1 MHGKRNYKD
10 SLFRNIFKD
19 KKRLCSLYNALS
31 GEKISPRDIKI
42 NTLRGTFFNDIKND
56 ISFDIGNHTVVLME
70 HQGSWNPN
78 MPLRMLWYIGKLY
91 RRHIDVDMAYRSKMV
106 KIPAPKFYVLYN
118 GSKDEPEHR
127 IMRLSEA
134 FEGESHSLELLAD
147 SYNINLAKGKK
158 LLDSCYELRCYSV
171 FVAKVQEYLAA
182 KQELSQAIK
191 SAIRYCRDN
200 ELMKEYFKEHE
211 KEVLDMVTFKWDD
224 KRAREIAE
232 EEGRAD
238 GLAKGMAE
246 GMEKGMA
253 KGLAEGRVEGRVEGM
268 LRTLCSLVKDG
279 ILSNMD
285 AAKRAG
291 MSLEEFTK
299 AIAML

>member
-1 MHGKRNYKD
+1 MQGKRNYKD

-31 GEKISPRDIKI
+31 GENISPRDITI

-56 ISFDIGNHTVVLME
+56 ISFDVGNHTVVLME

-134 FEGESHSLELLAD
+134 FEGESNSLELLAD

-171 FVAKVQEYLAA
+171 FVAKVQDYLAE

-211 KEVLDMVTFKWDD
+211 MEVLDMVTFKWDD
-224 KRAREIAE
+224 KRAREIAK
-232 EEGRAD
+232 EEGIE
-238 GLAKGMAE
+238 E
-246 GMEKGMA
+246 GMEKGML
-253 KGLAEGRVEGRVEGM
+253 K
-268 LRTLCSLVKDG
+268 TLCSLVKDG

-291 MSLEEFTK
+291 MSLEEFRK

>member
-1 MHGKRNYKD
+1 MQGKRNYRD

-31 GEKISPRDIKI
+31 GENISPKDITI

-56 ISFDIGNHTVVLME
+56 ISFDVGNHTVVLME

-91 RRHIDVDMAYRSKMV
+91 RRYTDIDMAYRSNVV

-118 GSKDEPEHR
+118 GSKAEPEHR

-134 FEGESHSLELLAD
+134 FEGESHSLDLLVD
-147 SYNINLAKGKK
+147 SYNINFAKGRK
-158 LLDSCYELRCYSV
+158 LLDSCYELRCYSI

-182 KQELSQAIK
+182 KQNITQAIK
-191 SAIRYCRDN
+191 SAIRYCRNN

-232 EEGRAD
+232 EEGME
-238 GLAKGMAE
+238 K
-246 GMEKGMA
+246 GMEKGR
-253 KGLAEGRVEGRVEGM
+253 AEGR
-268 LRTLCSLVKDG
+268 LRTLCDLVKDG

-291 MSLEEFTK
+291 MSLEEFRK
-299 AIAML
+299 AVAML

>member
-1 MHGKRNYKD
+1 MQGKRNYKD

-31 GEKISPRDIKI
+31 GENISPRDITI
-42 NTLRGTFFNDIKND
+42 NTLRGTFYNDIKND
-56 ISFDIGNHTVVLME
+56 ISFEVGNHTVVLME

-91 RRHIDVDMAYRSKMV
+91 RRHIDVDMAYHSKMV

-118 GSKDEPEHR
+118 GTKDEPEHR

-134 FEGESHSLELLAD
+134 FEGESNSLELLAD

-191 SAIRYCRDN
+191 SAVRYCRDN

-211 KEVLDMVTFKWDD
+211 MEVLDMVTFKWDD
-224 KRAREIAE
+224 KRAREIAK
-232 EEGRAD
+232 EEGIE
-238 GLAKGMAE
+238 E
-246 GMEKGMA
+246 GMEKGML
-253 KGLAEGRVEGRVEGM
+253 K
-268 LRTLCSLVKDG
+268 TLCSLVKDG

-291 MSLEEFTK
+291 MSLEEFRK

>member
-1 MHGKRNYKD
+1 MQGKRNYKD

-31 GEKISPRDIKI
+31 GENISPRDITI
-42 NTLRGTFFNDIKND
+42 NTLRGTFYNDVKND

-118 GSKDEPEHR
+118 GSKEEPEHR

-134 FEGESHSLELLAD
+134 FEGESHSLELVAD

-211 KEVLDMVTFKWDD
+211 REVLDMVTFKWDD
-224 KRAREIAE
+224 KRAREIAKE
-232 EEGRAD
+232 EVIE
-238 GLAKGMAE
+238 E
-246 GMEKGMA
+246 GMEKGML
-253 KGLAEGRVEGRVEGM
+253 K
-268 LRTLCSLVKDG
+268 TLCSLVKDG

-291 MSLEEFTK
+291 MSLEEFRK

>member
-1 MHGKRNYKD
+1 MQGKRNYRD

-31 GEKISPRDIKI
+31 GENISPKDITI

-56 ISFDIGNHTVVLME
+56 ISFDVGNHTVVLME

-78 MPLRMLWYIGKLY
+78 MPLRMLWYISKLY
-91 RRHIDVDMAYRSKMV
+91 RKHIDVDLAYRSKMV

-134 FEGESHSLELLAD
+134 FEGESHSLELVAD

-182 KQELSQAIK
+182 KQNLTQAIK
-191 SAIRYCRDN
+191 AAIRYCRNN

-224 KRAREIAE
+224 KRAREIAK
-232 EEGRAD
+232 EEGIE
-238 GLAKGMAE
+238 E
-246 GMEKGMA
+246 GMEKGML
-253 KGLAEGRVEGRVEGM
+253 K
-268 LRTLCSLVKDG
+268 TLCSLVKDG

-291 MSLEEFTK
+291 MSLEEFRK

>member
-1 MHGKRNYKD
+1 MQGKRNYKD

-31 GEKISPRDIKI
+31 GEKISPRDVTI
-42 NTLRGTFFNDIKND
+42 NTLRGTFYNDIKND
-56 ISFDIGNHTVVLME
+56 ISFKVGNHTVVLME

-91 RRHIDVDMAYRSKMV
+91 RRHIDVDMAYHSKMV

-134 FEGESHSLELLAD
+134 FEGESNSLELLAD
-147 SYNINLAKGKK
+147 SYNINLVKGKK

-171 FVAKVQEYLAA
+171 FVAKVQDYLAE

-211 KEVLDMVTFKWDD
+211 MEVLDMVTFKWDD
-224 KRAREIAE
+224 KRAREIAK
-232 EEGRAD
+232 EEGIE
-238 GLAKGMAE
+238 E
-246 GMEKGMA
+246 GMEKGML
-253 KGLAEGRVEGRVEGM
+253 K
-268 LRTLCSLVKDG
+268 TLCDLVKDG

-291 MSLEEFTK
+291 MSLE
-299 AIAML
+299 

>member
-1 MHGKRNYKD
+1 MQGKRNYRD

-31 GEKISPRDIKI
+31 GENISPKDITI

-56 ISFDIGNHTVVLME
+56 ISFDVGNHTVVLME

-91 RRHIDVDMAYRSKMV
+91 RRYIDIDMAYRSNVV

-118 GSKDEPEHR
+118 GSKAEPEHR

-134 FEGESHSLELLAD
+134 FEGESHSLDLLVD
-147 SYNINLAKGKK
+147 SYNINFAKGRK
-158 LLDSCYELRCYSV
+158 LLDSCYELRCYSI

-182 KQELSQAIK
+182 KQNITQAVK
-191 SAIRYCRDN
+191 SAIRDCRNN

-232 EEGRAD
+232 EEGME
-238 GLAKGMAE
+238 K
-246 GMEKGMA
+246 GMEKGR
-253 KGLAEGRVEGRVEGM
+253 AEGR
-268 LRTLCSLVKDG
+268 LRTLCDLVKDG

-291 MSLEEFTK
+291 MSLEEFRK
-299 AIAML
+299 AVAML

>member
-1 MHGKRNYKD
+1 MQGKRNYKD

-31 GEKISPRDIKI
+31 GENISPRDITI
-42 NTLRGTFFNDIKND
+42 NTLRGTFYNDVKND

-91 RRHIDVDMAYRSKMV
+91 RRHIDVDMAYHSKMV

-134 FEGESHSLELLAD
+134 FEGESHSLELVAD

-171 FVAKVQEYLAA
+171 FVAKVQDYLAE

-211 KEVLDMVTFKWDD
+211 MEVLDMVTFKWDD
-224 KRAREIAE
+224 KRAREIAK
-232 EEGRAD
+232 EEGIE
-238 GLAKGMAE
+238 E
-246 GMEKGMA
+246 GMEKGML
-253 KGLAEGRVEGRVEGM
+253 K
-268 LRTLCSLVKDG
+268 TLCSLVKDG

-291 MSLEEFTK
+291 MSLEEFRK

>member
-1 MHGKRNYKD
+1 MQGKRNYKD

-31 GEKISPRDIKI
+31 GENISPRDITI
-42 NTLRGTFFNDIKND
+42 NTLRGTFYNDIKND
-56 ISFDIGNHTVVLME
+56 ISFEVGNHTVVLME

-91 RRHIDVDMAYRSKMV
+91 RRHIDVDMAYHSKMV

-118 GSKDEPEHR
+118 GSKDEPEHQ

-134 FEGESHSLELLAD
+134 FEGESNSLELLAD

-171 FVAKVQEYLAA
+171 FVAKVQDYLAE

-211 KEVLDMVTFKWDD
+211 MEVLDMVTFKWDD
-224 KRAREIAE
+224 KRAREIAK
-232 EEGRAD
+232 EEGIE
-238 GLAKGMAE
+238 E
-246 GMEKGMA
+246 GMEKGML
-253 KGLAEGRVEGRVEGM
+253 K
-268 LRTLCSLVKDG
+268 TLCSLVKDG

-291 MSLEEFTK
+291 MSLEEFRK

>member
-1 MHGKRNYKD
+1 MQGKRNYKD

-31 GEKISPRDIKI
+31 GENISPKDITI
-42 NTLRGTFFNDIKND
+42 NTLRGTFYNDIKND
-56 ISFDIGNHTVVLME
+56 ISFKVGNHTVVLME

-91 RRHIDVDMAYRSKMV
+91 RRHIDVDMAYHSKMV

-134 FEGESHSLELLAD
+134 FEGESNSLELLAD

-171 FVAKVQEYLAA
+171 FVAKVQDYLAE

-211 KEVLDMVTFKWDD
+211 MEVLDMVTFKWDD
-224 KRAREIAE
+224 KRAREIAK
-232 EEGRAD
+232 EEGIE
-238 GLAKGMAE
+238 E
-246 GMEKGMA
+246 GMEKGML
-253 KGLAEGRVEGRVEGM
+253 K
-268 LRTLCSLVKDG
+268 TLCSLVKDG

-291 MSLEEFTK
+291 MSLEEFRK

>member
-1 MHGKRNYKD
+1 MQGKRNYKD

-31 GEKISPRDIKI
+31 GENISPRDITI
-42 NTLRGTFFNDIKND
+42 NTLRGTFYNDIKND
-56 ISFDIGNHTVVLME
+56 ISFKVGNHTVVLME

-91 RRHIDVDMAYRSKMV
+91 RRHIDVDMAYRSKVV

-134 FEGESHSLELLAD
+134 FEGESNSLELLAD

-171 FVAKVQEYLAA
+171 FVAKVQDYLAE

-211 KEVLDMVTFKWDD
+211 MEVLDMVTFKWDD
-224 KRAREIAE
+224 KRAREIAK
-232 EEGRAD
+232 EEGIE
-238 GLAKGMAE
+238 E
-246 GMEKGMA
+246 GMEKGML
-253 KGLAEGRVEGRVEGM
+253 K
-268 LRTLCSLVKDG
+268 TLCSLVKDG

-291 MSLEEFTK
+291 MSLEEFRK

>member
-1 MHGKRNYKD
+1 M
-10 SLFRNIFKD
+10 
-19 KKRLCSLYNALS
+19 YNALS
-31 GEKISPRDIKI
+31 GENISPRDITI

-56 ISFDIGNHTVVLME
+56 ISFDVGNHTVVLME

-91 RRHIDVDMAYRSKMV
+91 RRYIDIDMAYRSNVV

-118 GSKDEPEHR
+118 GSKAEPEHR

-134 FEGESHSLELLAD
+134 LEGESHSLELLVD
-147 SYNINLAKGKK
+147 SYNINFAKGRK
-158 LLDSCYELRCYSV
+158 LLDSCYELRCYSI

-182 KQELSQAIK
+182 KQNITQAIK

-200 ELMKEYFKEHE
+200 ELMKEYFKENE

-232 EEGRAD
+232 EEGME
-238 GLAKGMAE
+238 K
-246 GMEKGMA
+246 GMEKGR
-253 KGLAEGRVEGRVEGM
+253 AEGR
-268 LRTLCSLVKDG
+268 LRTLCDLVKDG

-291 MSLEEFTK
+291 MSLEEFRK
-299 AIAML
+299 AVAML

>member
-1 MHGKRNYKD
+1 MQGKRNYKD

-31 GEKISPRDIKI
+31 GENISPKDITI
-42 NTLRGTFFNDIKND
+42 NTLRGTFYNDIKND
-56 ISFDIGNHTVVLME
+56 ISFKVGNHTVVLME

-91 RRHIDVDMAYRSKMV
+91 RRHIDVDMAYHSKMV

-134 FEGESHSLELLAD
+134 FEGESNSLELLAD

-171 FVAKVQEYLAA
+171 FVTKVQDYLAE
-182 KQELSQAIK
+182 KHELSQAIK

-224 KRAREIAE
+224 KRAREIAK
-232 EEGRAD
+232 EEGIE
-238 GLAKGMAE
+238 E
-246 GMEKGMA
+246 GMEKGML
-253 KGLAEGRVEGRVEGM
+253 K
-268 LRTLCSLVKDG
+268 TLCSLVKDG

-291 MSLEEFTK
+291 MSLEEFRK

>member
-1 MHGKRNYKD
+1 MQGKRNYKD

-31 GEKISPRDIKI
+31 GENISPRDITI
-42 NTLRGTFFNDIKND
+42 NTLRGTFYNDVKND

-91 RRHIDVDMAYRSKMV
+91 RRHIDVDMAYRSKVV

-118 GSKDEPEHR
+118 GSKEEPEHR

-134 FEGESHSLELLAD
+134 FEGESHSLELVAD

-171 FVAKVQEYLAA
+171 FVAKVQDYLAE

-211 KEVLDMVTFKWDD
+211 MEVLDMVTFKWDD
-224 KRAREIAE
+224 KRAREIAK
-232 EEGRAD
+232 EEGIE
-238 GLAKGMAE
+238 E
-246 GMEKGMA
+246 GMEKGML
-253 KGLAEGRVEGRVEGM
+253 K
-268 LRTLCSLVKDG
+268 TLCSLVKDG

-291 MSLEEFTK
+291 MSLEEFRK

>member
-1 MHGKRNYKD
+1 MQGKRNYRD

-31 GEKISPRDIKI
+31 GENISPKDITI

-56 ISFDIGNHTVVLME
+56 ISFDVGNHTVVLME

-134 FEGESHSLELLAD
+134 FEGESHSLELVAD

-171 FVAKVQEYLAA
+171 FVAKVQEYLAT
-182 KQELSQAIK
+182 KQNLTQAIK
-191 SAIRYCRDN
+191 SAIRYCRNN

-232 EEGRAD
+232 EEG
-238 GLAKGMAE
+238 
-246 GMEKGMA
+246 MEKGME
-253 KGLAEGRVEGRVEGM
+253 K
-268 LRTLCSLVKDG
+268 
-279 ILSNMD
+279 
-285 AAKRAG
+285 
-291 MSLEEFTK
+291 
-299 AIAML
+299 

>member
-1 MHGKRNYKD
+1 MQGKRNYKD

-31 GEKISPRDIKI
+31 GENISPRDITI
-42 NTLRGTFFNDIKND
+42 NTLRGTFYNDVKND

-91 RRHIDVDMAYRSKMV
+91 RRHIDVDMAYRSKVV

-134 FEGESHSLELLAD
+134 FEGESHSLELVAD

-182 KQELSQAIK
+182 KQNLTQAIK
-191 SAIRYCRDN
+191 SAIRYCRNN

-232 EEGRAD
+232 EEG
-238 GLAKGMAE
+238 
-246 GMEKGMA
+246 MEKGR
-253 KGLAEGRVEGRVEGM
+253 AEGR
-268 LRTLCSLVKDG
+268 LRTLCELVKDG

-291 MSLEEFTK
+291 MSSK

>member
-1 MHGKRNYKD
+1 MQGKRNYKD

-31 GEKISPRDIKI
+31 GENISPRDITI
-42 NTLRGTFFNDIKND
+42 NTLRGTFYNDIKND
-56 ISFDIGNHTVVLME
+56 ISFKVGNHTVVLME

-91 RRHIDVDMAYRSKMV
+91 RRHVDVDMAYRSKVV

-134 FEGESHSLELLAD
+134 FEGESHSLELVAD
-147 SYNINLAKGKK
+147 SYNINLANGKK

-171 FVAKVQEYLAA
+171 FVTKVQEYLAA

-191 SAIRYCRDN
+191 SAVRYCRDN

-232 EEGRAD
+232 EEG
-238 GLAKGMAE
+238 
-246 GMEKGMA
+246 MEKGML
-253 KGLAEGRVEGRVEGM
+253 K
-268 LRTLCSLVKDG
+268 TLCDLVKDG

-291 MSLEEFTK
+291 MSLEEFRK

>member
-1 MHGKRNYKD
+1 MQGKRNYKD

-31 GEKISPRDIKI
+31 GENISPRDITI
-42 NTLRGTFFNDIKND
+42 NTLRGTFYNDIKND
-56 ISFDIGNHTVVLME
+56 ISFKVGNHTVVLME

-91 RRHIDVDMAYRSKMV
+91 RRHVDVDMAYRSKVV

-134 FEGESHSLELLAD
+134 FEEESHSLELVAD

-171 FVAKVQEYLAA
+171 FVTKVQEYLAA

-191 SAIRYCRDN
+191 SAVRYCRDN

-232 EEGRAD
+232 EEG
-238 GLAKGMAE
+238 
-246 GMEKGMA
+246 MEKGML
-253 KGLAEGRVEGRVEGM
+253 K
-268 LRTLCSLVKDG
+268 TLCDLVKDG

-291 MSLEEFTK
+291 MSLEEFRK
-299 AIAML
+299 AIAMLYPLH

>member
-1 MHGKRNYKD
+1 MQGKRNYKD

-31 GEKISPRDIKI
+31 GENISPKDITI
-42 NTLRGTFFNDIKND
+42 NTLRGTFYNDIKND
-56 ISFDIGNHTVVLME
+56 ISFKVGNHTVVLME

-91 RRHIDVDMAYRSKMV
+91 RRHIDVDMAYHSKMV

-134 FEGESHSLELLAD
+134 FEGESNSLELLAD

-224 KRAREIAE
+224 KRAREIAK
-232 EEGRAD
+232 EEGIE
-238 GLAKGMAE
+238 E
-246 GMEKGMA
+246 GMEKGML
-253 KGLAEGRVEGRVEGM
+253 K
-268 LRTLCSLVKDG
+268 TLCSLVKDG

-291 MSLEEFTK
+291 MSLEEFRK